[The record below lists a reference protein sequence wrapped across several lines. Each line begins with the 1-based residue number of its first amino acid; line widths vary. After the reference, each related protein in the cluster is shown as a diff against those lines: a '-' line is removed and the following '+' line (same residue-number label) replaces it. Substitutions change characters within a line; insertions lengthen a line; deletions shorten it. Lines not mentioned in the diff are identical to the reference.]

1 MLKKVYNFVLDK
13 AMSNEQI
20 IYKTMKIFWKNL
32 SVAIAAVSLISA
44 CSDSNNSSIPT
55 PAIPKR
61 GVTRNIEEKT
71 QYASYID
78 WQTYAGDDFY
88 RYATG
93 AWQDATDLGD
103 RRSKGTQQ
111 KQDNA
116 ENEFPKKASEGGCPQ
131 LQRLFTQYKG
141 AEDNNADRKKVKD
154 KLADITS
161 SVTTRAQAWQK
172 IAQLMKEGYAM
183 PFDYCAATNERKIYP
198 SLRANETVILAG
210 ENDLKQFASP
220 EQRREIMAGAKKVWP
235 AIGGGD
241 DDDDEKRSAKRCRCV
256 KEPLVPVSVCLTGTR
271 AGGGADNTPVGQ
283 ILRELGVRAEDVMIT
298 QGTLQN
304 FNKNLQG
311 ATLEDIVNFMKYC
324 VISRDR
330 HFIASTDPAKT
341 IVRNLID
348 YDNTPLRLSLSR
360 YYCES
365 IDSKNRAAVK
375 EMGETLRN
383 TFIKRI
389 ERNRWLDDV
398 SKAGAK
404 DKLQKM
410 MIQVGWPDQWDE
422 NAEVKVKDD
431 AGMNTYDLICDI
443 FCQRAS
449 RTLATLSGMTD
460 ADHLFMVEMTETP
473 AWESNA
479 FYSPGDNEVIVCASN
494 LVPPIYDPSRDNI
507 YNYALM
513 GAPTLG
519 HEITHG
525 FDARGSQF
533 DGSGHPREWMS
544 PQSRAT
550 FNSLTKKVVEH
561 YDGWEYYPGLRCD
574 GENTQRENTA
584 DMGGLCIAYEAL
596 MDQHR
601 GSTAEKLYVAR
612 EYYRAFAYGW
622 MEKGTPEYYR
632 KYLKD
637 NHAPNSLRVNGTVRE
652 MDEFYEAFGITDG
665 KLFVAP
671 SQRIKIW

>member
-1 MLKKVYNFVLDK
+1 MLKKVYNFVPDN
-13 AMSNEQI
+13 AISNEQI
-20 IYKTMKIFWKNL
+20 IYKTMKILWKNL

-116 ENEFPKKASEGGCPQ
+116 ENEFPKKVCEGGCPL
-131 LQRLFTQYKG
+131 LQKLFTQYKG

-183 PFDYCAATNERKIYP
+183 PFDYCAASNGRKIYP

-241 DDDDEKRSAKRCRCV
+241 DDDDEKRSAKRRRCV
-256 KEPLVPVSVCLTGTR
+256 KEPLMPVSVCLTGTR

-330 HFIASTDPAKT
+330 HFIAGTDPAKT
-341 IVRNLID
+341 IVRNLVD
-348 YDNTPLRLSLSR
+348 YDNTPLKLSLSR
-360 YYCES
+360 FFCES
-365 IDSKNRAAVK
+365 IDPKNRAAVK
-375 EMGETLRN
+375 EMGEMLRQ

-389 ERNRWLDDV
+389 ERNKWLDDV

-404 DKLQKM
+404 DKLKKM

-431 AGMNTYDLICDI
+431 AGMNTYDLICDL
-443 FCQRAS
+443 FSQRAS
-449 RTLATLSGMTD
+449 RTVATLAGKTD
-460 ADHLFMVEMTETP
+460 ADHIFMTEMTDTP

-479 FYSPGDNEVIVCASN
+479 FYSAGDNEVIVCASN
-494 LVPPIYDPSRDNI
+494 LVPPIYDPSRDLI

-525 FDARGSQF
+525 FDARGSKH
-533 DGSGHPREWMS
+533 DATGALREWMS

-550 FNSLTKKVVEH
+550 FNSLTGKVVKH
-561 YDGWEYYPGLRCD
+561 FDGWEYYPGLQCD
-574 GENTQRENTA
+574 GEMTQRENTA

-596 MDQHR
+596 MNQHQ
-601 GSTAEKLYVAR
+601 GSAAEKLYVAR

-622 MEKGTPEYYR
+622 MEKGTPDYYR
-632 KYLKD
+632 KYLTDK
-637 NHAPNSLRVNGTVRE
+637 HAANSLRVNGTVRE

-665 KLFVAP
+665 KLYLEP
-671 SQRIKIW
+671 DERLHIW

>member
-1 MLKKVYNFVLDK
+1 M
-13 AMSNEQI
+13 E
-20 IYKTMKIFWKNL
+20 
-32 SVAIAAVSLISA
+32 
-44 CSDSNNSSIPT
+44 NSEFS
-55 PAIPKR
+55 
-61 GVTRNIEEKT
+61 
-71 QYASYID
+71 SYID

-116 ENEFPKKASEGGCPQ
+116 ENEFPKKVCEGGCPL
-131 LQRLFTQYKG
+131 LQKLFTQYKG

-183 PFDYCAATNERKIYP
+183 PFDYCAASNGRKIYP

-241 DDDDEKRSAKRCRCV
+241 DDDDEKRSAKRRRCV
-256 KEPLVPVSVCLTGTR
+256 KEPLMPVSVCLTGTR

-283 ILRELGVRAEDVMIT
+283 ILRELGVNADDV
-298 QGTLQN
+298 
-304 FNKNLQG
+304 
-311 ATLEDIVNFMKYC
+311 C

-330 HFIASTDPAKT
+330 HFIAGTDPAKT
-341 IVRNLID
+341 IVRNLVD
-348 YDNTPLRLSLSR
+348 YDNTPLKLSLSR
-360 YYCES
+360 FFCES
-365 IDSKNRAAVK
+365 INPKNRAAVK
-375 EMGETLRN
+375 EMGEILRN

-389 ERNRWLDDV
+389 ERNQWLDDV

-410 MIQVGWPDQWDE
+410 MIQVGWPEQWDE

-431 AGMNTYDLICDI
+431 AGMNTYDLICDL

-449 RTLATLSGMTD
+449 RTIAALTGKTD
-460 ADHLFMVEMTETP
+460 ADHLFMAEMTDTP
-473 AWESNA
+473 AWDTNA
-479 FYSPGDNEVIVCASN
+479 FYSAGDNEVLICASN
-494 LVPPIYDPSRDNI
+494 LTPPIYDPTRDLI
-507 YNYALM
+507 YNYAMM

-525 FDARGSQF
+525 FDAKGSRY
-533 DGSGHPREWMS
+533 DGGGRAREWMS

-561 YDGWEYYPGLRCD
+561 YDGWEYYPGLECD

-596 MDQHR
+596 MDQHQ
-601 GSTAEKLYVAR
+601 GSTAEKLYAAR

-637 NHAPNSLRVNGTVRE
+637 KHAPNSLRVNGTVRE
-652 MDEFYEAFGITDG
+652 MDEFYEAFGIRNGAMYLKPDVR
-665 KLFVAP
+665 LH
-671 SQRIKIW
+671 IW

>member
-1 MLKKVYNFVLDK
+1 MNFNQWK
-13 AMSNEQI
+13 A
-20 IYKTMKIFWKNL
+20 L
-32 SVAIAAVSLISA
+32 ALGLCAAIVTGA

-172 IAQLMKEGYAM
+172 MAELMKEGYAL
-183 PFDYCAATNERKIYP
+183 PFDYCTGTDERKVCP
-198 SLRANETVILAG
+198 TLRANETVSAAG
-210 ENDLKQFASP
+210 EDDLKAFVAP
-220 EQRREIMAGAKKVWP
+220 EERREIMAGAKKVWP
-235 AIGGGD
+235 EIGGGGD
-241 DDDDEKRSAKRCRCV
+241 DGKRSAKRRHCV
-256 KEPLVPVSVCLTGTR
+256 KEPLVPASVCLTGTR
-271 AGGGADNTPVGQ
+271 AGGNADNTPVGQ
-283 ILRELGVRAEDVMIT
+283 ILRVLGVSADDVMVS
-298 QGTLQN
+298 QNALQN
-304 FNKNLQG
+304 LNKNLQG
-311 ATLEDIVNFMKYC
+311 ASLEDIVNFMKYC

-360 YYCES
+360 FFCETRV
-365 IDSKNRAAVK
+365 DPKNRAAVK
-375 EMGETLRN
+375 EMGEMLRQ

-389 ERNRWLDDV
+389 ERNKWLDDV

-431 AGMNTYDLICDI
+431 AGMNTYDLICDL

-449 RTLATLSGMTD
+449 RTVATLAGKTD
-460 ADHLFMVEMTETP
+460 ADHLFMAEMTDTP

-479 FYSPGDNEVIVCASN
+479 FYSAGDNEVIVCASN
-494 LVPPIYDPSRDNI
+494 LTPPIYDPTRDLI
-507 YNYALM
+507 YNYAMM

-525 FDARGSQF
+525 FDAKGSRY
-533 DGSGHPREWMS
+533 DGGGRAREWMS

-561 YDGWEYYPGLRCD
+561 YDGWEYYPGLECD

-596 MDQHR
+596 MNQQQ
-601 GSTAEKLYVAR
+601 GSAAEKLYTAR

-622 MEKGTPEYYR
+622 MEKGTPDYYR

-637 NHAPNSLRVNGTVRE
+637 KHAPNSLRVNGTVRE

-665 KLFVAP
+665 DLYLEP
-671 SQRIKIW
+671 EERLHIW